1 MFTRDD
7 TRQVL
12 VALEEVTAQARASF
26 ACMFSSSDEF
36 EDAVIAERR
45 AQGRYDRHG
54 RPSWLPIGMFIGL
67 TMVVAGA
74 ALLLA

>member
-7 TRQVL
+7 TRQIL
-12 VALEEVTAQARASF
+12 AALEEVTAQARASF
-26 ACMFSSSDEF
+26 ACLFSDSDEY
-36 EDAVIAERR
+36 EDALVTARR
-45 AQGRYDRHG
+45 AQGRYDNNQ